1 MRTATLLL
9 LLPLAACASGGAGST
24 ATPASQTVTVV
35 GSEGGT
41 SLTMPGNN
49 SSTVRT
55 LTFGMDQ
62 VWRALP
68 FVFDSIGIPVGTLDP
83 AKRTIG
89 NSGFK
94 IRSRLKGVPLSR
106 YIDCGNSTQIGPNA
120 DAYDVNITMFAE
132 LHAADAGG
140 TAVSTTIDIVARPA
154 TFAQEYSHCASKGL
168 LETRFFD
175 ILKAR
180 LERAAR

>member
-1 MRTATLLL
+1 MRNATLLL
-9 LLPLAACASGGAGST
+9 SIPLAACASAGAGST

-35 GSEGGT
+35 GSQGGA
-41 SLTMPGNN
+41 SLTIPGNN

-55 LTFGMDQ
+55 VAFGMDQ

-94 IRSRLKGVPLSR
+94 IRGRLKGVPLSR

-140 TAVSTTIDIVARPA
+140 TAVTTTMDVMARPA
-154 TFAQEYSHCASKGL
+154 TFAQEYSHCATKGV

-180 LERAAR
+180 LDRATR

>member
-9 LLPLAACASGGAGST
+9 LLPLAACATANSGSAP
-24 ATPASQTVTVV
+24 TPASQTVRVV
-35 GSEGGT
+35 GASGGA
-41 SLTMPGNN
+41 SLTMAGNN
-49 SSTVRT
+49 TSNVHT
-55 LTFGMDQ
+55 LAFGMDQ

-83 AKRTIG
+83 GKRTIG

-94 IRSRLKGVPLSR
+94 IRGRLRGVPLSR

-132 LHAADAGG
+132 LHPGEAGA
-140 TAVSTTIDIVARPA
+140 TVLSTTMDAVARPA
-154 TFAQEYSHCASKGL
+154 TFAQEYSHCASKGV
-168 LETRFFD
+168 LETRFAD

>member
-1 MRTATLLL
+1 MRTATLLV
-9 LLPLAACASGGAGST
+9 LLPLAACATTNTGSS
-24 ATPASQTVTVV
+24 ATPASHTVTVV
-35 GSEGGT
+35 GTGGGA

-55 LTFGMDQ
+55 LAFGMDQ

-132 LHAADAGG
+132 LHAADA
-140 TAVSTTIDIVARPA
+140 TTIDIVARPA

>member
-1 MRTATLLL
+1 MRTATLLF
-9 LLPLAACASGGAGST
+9 LLPLGACASANSGS
-24 ATPASQTVTVV
+24 APTPASQTVRVV
-35 GSEGGT
+35 GPSGGA
-41 SLTMPGNN
+41 SMTMAGNN
-49 SSTVRT
+49 NSNVHT
-55 LTFGMDQ
+55 LAFGVDQ

-94 IRSRLKGVPLSR
+94 IRGRLKGVPLSR

-120 DAYDVNITMFAE
+120 DAYDVSITMFAE
-132 LHAADAGG
+132 LHAAETGA
-140 TAVSTTIDIVARPA
+140 TTITTTMDAVARPA
-154 TFAQEYSHCASKGL
+154 TFAQEYSHCSSKGV
-168 LETRFFD
+168 LENRFAD

-180 LERAAR
+180 LERPAR

>member
-1 MRTATLLL
+1 MRTASLLV

-35 GSEGGT
+35 GSQGGT
-41 SLTMPGNN
+41 SLTMAGNN
-49 SSTVRT
+49 SSNVHT
-55 LTFGMDQ
+55 LAFGMDQ

-83 AKRTIG
+83 AKRNIG

-94 IRSRLKGVPLSR
+94 IRGRLKGVPLSR

-120 DAYDVNITMFAE
+120 DAYDVNISMFAE
-132 LHAADAGG
+132 LHPADGGG
-140 TAVSTTIDIVARPA
+140 TTLSTTMDVLARPA
-154 TFAQEYSHCASKGL
+154 TFAQEYSRCASKGV

-175 ILKAR
+175 ILRAR
-180 LERAAR
+180 LEKAGR